1 MTTQNVLSGITGSG
15 GAADSA
21 AAAAAAAAKKDPA
34 NKEMFLQLLV
44 AQIKNQNPLS
54 PTDGV
59 QFLTQLAQFT
69 QLEQSVGM
77 REDLAAVRK
86 HFEAVPSSA
95 DQTETKSATQTA
107 P

>member
-1 MTTQNVLSGITGSG
+1 MNPISAVTTDPAS
-15 GAADSA
+15 SA
-21 AAAAAAAAKKDPA
+21 VQTTAKKDST

-69 QLEQSVGM
+69 EVEQLTAM
-77 REDLAAVRK
+77 RADMSAVRT
-86 HFEAVPSSA
+86 HLEATPGTS
-95 DQTETKSATQTA
+95 DTPKT
-107 P
+107 